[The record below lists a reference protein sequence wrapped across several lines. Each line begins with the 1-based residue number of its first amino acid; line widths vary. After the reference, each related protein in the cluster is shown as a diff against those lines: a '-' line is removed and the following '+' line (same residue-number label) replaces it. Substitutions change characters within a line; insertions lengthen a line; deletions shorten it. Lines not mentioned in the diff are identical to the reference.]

1 MENFY
6 YLTRVDRECM
16 ADNEAVIVRIV
27 QDVGVQSE
35 AHKQVSAKR

>member
-1 MENFY
+1 
-6 YLTRVDRECM
+6 M

-35 AHKQVSAKR
+35 AHKQVDAKR